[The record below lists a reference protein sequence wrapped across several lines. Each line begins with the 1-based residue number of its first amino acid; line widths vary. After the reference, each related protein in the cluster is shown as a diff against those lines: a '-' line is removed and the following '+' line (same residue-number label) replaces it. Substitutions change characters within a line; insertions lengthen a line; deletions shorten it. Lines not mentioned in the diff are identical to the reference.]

1 MDLIPA
7 QGRAVLALI
16 QEHAPLAYLAGG
28 ALRDAW
34 FGRPI
39 KDLDFFVPYMEGHNA
54 IHSALLDA
62 GYTNTVV
69 AAMQYFADDPTV
81 ADARLYEQPGQLPVN
96 VIRLRVF
103 QPCREA
109 LNRFDLGFCQ
119 IGFDG
124 RNVHTTNAFAIDEAD
139 LTMTLTRCES
149 PAQFERTEARAERL
163 REKYREWLF
172 VVPDKFKQVALA

>member
-1 MDLIPA
+1 MQLTPA

-39 KDLDFFVPYMEGHNA
+39 KDLDFFVPHMEGHNA
-54 IHSALLDA
+54 VHAALLDA
-62 GYTNTVV
+62 GYACTVV

-96 VIRLRVF
+96 VIRLHVF
-103 QPCREA
+103 KPCREA
-109 LNRFDLGFCQ
+109 LDRFDLGFCQ

-124 RNVHTTNAFAIDEAD
+124 AHVHTTHAFALDEAD
-139 LTMTLTRCES
+139 HTMTLTRCES
-149 PAQFERTEARAERL
+149 PEQFTRTSARAERL

-172 VVPDKFKQVALA
+172 VVPEKFKEMTQ